1 MSERS
6 KNISVG
12 LTVIAGMAMLGFL
25 ILLFTGLPE
34 ILQRGYEMKIQMD
47 ATYEIHEGDPLF
59 LRGMRVGRVV
69 KVQFTDEDP
78 ARGITLTVRID
89 RKIRVPSNVV
99 PTIFT
104 KGMMGA
110 PYLMLSIEGP
120 KRKDASGRELDFLST
135 DEVITLRA
143 VHKGSSLIPEELTTG
158 LRSLSK
164 LAESMSSMF
173 EADAAPA
180 PSSRGAATSQDA
192 PATSAPVL
200 PPTPGGLK
208 GTIAR
213 LNRALDDV
221 HVVLGDTQNQANVKL
236 TLDNFAKLTARSIEM
251 VQGIQTALNE
261 ANKNFGAMTRTVSQT
276 GQDVGELTKKLMTD
290 AEKISELLASMNR
303 VIVKMDQGE
312 GTAGKLLNDPKLY
325 NSLVEASDQLRKL
338 MEEFRQL
345 AEEWKKSGMTL
356 KLK

>member
-1 MSERS
+1 MNERS
-6 KNISVG
+6 KNIGVG

-47 ATYEIHEGDPLF
+47 ATYEIHDGDPLF
-59 LRGMRVGRVV
+59 LRGMRIGRVV
-69 KVQFTDEDP
+69 HVQFTDEDP
-78 ARGITLTVRID
+78 MKGVTLTVRID

-99 PTIFT
+99 ANIFT

-120 KRKDASGRELDFLST
+120 RRKDAAGREIEFLPT
-135 DEVITLRA
+135 DEVLTLTA
-143 VHKGSSLIPEELTTG
+143 VHKGSSLIPEELTNG
-158 LRSLSK
+158 LKSLSK
-164 LAESMSSMF
+164 LAESLSSMF
-173 EADAAPA
+173 ESEAAPTTEPSTQGAVAASGPAGSPA
-180 PSSRGAATSQDA
+180 PT
-192 PATSAPVL
+192 
-200 PPTPGGLK
+200 GLK
-208 GTIAR
+208 GTIVR

-221 HVVLGDTQNQANVKL
+221 HVVLGDSQNQANVKL
-236 TLDNFAKLTARSIEM
+236 TLDNFSKLTARSIDM
-251 VQGIQTALNE
+251 VQSIQTALTE
-261 ANKNFGAMTRTVSQT
+261 ANKNFASMTQTVSKT
-276 GQDVGELTKKLMTD
+276 GQDVGELTKKLMND
-290 AEKISELLASMNR
+290 ADRISELLTSMNR

-325 NSLVEASDQLRKL
+325 NSLVEASEQLKKL
-338 MEEFRQL
+338 MEDFRQL